1 MNKTI
6 FIFLWGIL
14 LTAHKTT
21 AQKEYDVIRNNWI
34 EFSDGPN
41 ALYHHFARQAR
52 VLLNKRADAI
62 KGIHSLSNWQQ
73 RQQFIRT
80 SLQELVGPFPQK
92 TALNARIVRT
102 INKEG
107 YRIEHVVYESQPGFF
122 VTASLYIPS
131 AKKQYKLPAIIYCSG
146 HAAEGYRSTVYQH
159 VIINLV
165 KKGFIVLAFD
175 PVGQGERLQYFDAT
189 NAKVRFLKKPPWMQ
203 EL

>member
-1 MNKTI
+1 M
-6 FIFLWGIL
+6 
-14 LTAHKTT
+14 
-21 AQKEYDVIRNNWI
+21 
-34 EFSDGPN
+34 
-41 ALYHHFARQAR
+41 
-52 VLLNKRADAI
+52 LLNKRADAI

-92 TALNARIVRT
+92 TALDARIVRT

-165 KKGFIVLAFD
+165 KKRVYRAGIRPRRAGRAVAIF
-175 PVGQGERLQYFDAT
+175 
-189 NAKVRFLKKPPWMQ
+189 
-203 EL
+203 